1 MTREEAIFVEK
12 NPSQAAL
19 YIVATPIGNL
29 NDITLRALEILKSV
43 DLIACEDTR
52 QTLKLLNHYGIKK
65 KLLSYFEHNKI
76 RRSSQLIDILKRGSS
91 VALVTD
97 GGTPAI
103 SDPGFLVTKVAKE
116 EGIKVIPVPGPCAF
130 VAALSASGVPTDRF
144 VFEGF
149 LPSKQVGRCKKLT
162 LLKEENRTIIFY
174 ESTHRLIKTLS
185 DIKDVFGDI
194 TICVAKELTKIYE
207 EIKSG
212 VVSELLTY
220 FSGEKQKGEFII
232 IIPKRK

>member
-1 MTREEAIFVEK
+1 MIFEK
-12 NPSQAAL
+12 KPSGAAL

-103 SDPGFLVTKVAKE
+103 SDPGFLITKLAKE

-149 LPSKQVGRCKKLT
+149 LPPKQVSRCKKLT

-174 ESTHRLIKTLS
+174 ESTHRLIKTLC